1 MYVRINDINL
11 KVKTCLTK
19 ISKEEGMMR
28 KTFTNFDGMLFFM
41 GSGSHCMYMKNCII
55 PLDIIFIDSNLN
67 IVDIFNGC
75 EPCKTDN
82 CPNYCSSGEYVL
94 ELPGG
99 FCQKNNISVGD
110 ICSFDM

>member
-1 MYVRINDINL
+1 MYVRINDIDL

-55 PLDIIFIDSNLN
+55 PLEIIFIDSNLI

-99 FCQKNNISVGD
+99 FCQKNNIVAGD
-110 ICSFDM
+110 VCSFDM